1 MPELLKILV
10 MLVTFPTSQELVSGL
25 AEVAPLNKF
34 VILLYLQFLF
44 SIGMFQSKK
53 TWIDKQ
59 ITSCYNK
66 LKDLGHN
73 IDQITDIGKLFTSNA
88 QDHLTE
94 IDNLLNDNKKGLIG
108 LDQIQ
113 IASHDYQR

>member
-1 MPELLKILV
+1 MKKV
-10 MLVTFPTSQELVSGL
+10 WL
-25 AEVAPLNKF
+25 ALNKF

-73 IDQITDIGKLFTSNA
+73 IDQM
-88 QDHLTE
+88 H
-94 IDNLLNDNKKGLIG
+94 
-108 LDQIQ
+108 
-113 IASHDYQR
+113 